1 MKRRRNTIISVLVI
15 ASLLLLVVGLWYRQG
30 RNLYA
35 LEPYPRDM
43 PQVSYQVFSGGES
56 RSLEVNGGLAGNRI
70 FDAVESLTFHRAASN
85 LITQPL
91 GLWRQPELNP
101 PEGSYAF
108 ILTFEG
114 ITGLPVLRLCFSG
127 GQWYYQNAEMEGYLP
142 CSAQPNGIQAGEEL
156 GKLLWE
162 MTPTWEAYGYN

>member
-1 MKRRRNTIISVLVI
+1 MKRRRNAIISVLAI
-15 ASLLLLVVGLWYRQG
+15 AALLLLAAGLWYRQG

-56 RSLEVNGGLAGNRI
+56 RSLEVDGGLAGSRI
-70 FDAVESLTFHRAASN
+70 FDAVERLTFHRAASN

-91 GLWRQPELNP
+91 SLWRQPELDP
-101 PEGSYAF
+101 PEGAYAF
-108 ILTFEG
+108 TLTFESL
-114 ITGLPVLRLCFSG
+114 TGLPVLRLCFSG
-127 GQWYYQNAEMEGYLP
+127 GQWYYQNAEMDGCLP
-142 CSAQPNGIQAGEEL
+142 CSVQPNGVQAGEEL

-162 MTPTWEAYGYN
+162 MTPIWEAYGYN

>member
-15 ASLLLLVVGLWYRQG
+15 ASLLLLVVGLWYWQG
-30 RNLYA
+30 RSLYA

-114 ITGLPVLRLCFSG
+114 ITGLPVLRLCFNGGSG
-127 GQWYYQNAEMEGYLP
+127 ITKTRRWRAISP
-142 CSAQPNGIQAGEEL
+142 APHS
-156 GKLLWE
+156 
-162 MTPTWEAYGYN
+162 PTAYRRAMNWASCCGR